1 MNPRE
6 VFARAD
12 ATLTTARYGLEDLRG
27 IDPGR
32 KLSGFRNLVVFGRAV
47 VDVLPYLRS
56 VDPGFDAWF
65 ELKARE
71 AQEDPLV
78 RYFYELR
85 TGLFRRGPAQTST
98 GAQGAPPTRPRD
110 LRRSGPPPPGA
121 LSFFVGDA
129 YGGSGWVIRL
139 PDGRLENY
147 YVALPAD
154 IGRLSVILP
163 HAPST
168 HLGQPLPSVGAEG
181 LAGIYV
187 QYLENLVFEARAHF
201 PGA

>member
-32 KLSGFRNLVVFGRAV
+32 KLSGFRNVVVFGRAV
-47 VDVLPYLRS
+47 VDVLLRLRS
-56 VDPGFDAWF
+56 VDPGLDAWL
-65 ELKARE
+65 EVRVRE
-71 AQEDPLV
+71 VQEDPLV

-85 TGLFRRGPAQTST
+85 SGLFRRRPAQTAT
-98 GAQGAPPTRPRD
+98 GAQGASPTRPRD

-129 YGGSGWVIRL
+129 DGGSGWVIRL
-139 PDGRLENY
+139 PDGRLEKY

-163 HAPST
+163 HPPST
-168 HLGQPLPSVGAEG
+168 HLGQALPSVGAEG